1 MKGSGASYDMGIAV
15 ARGVAATTS
24 ILGILLV
31 VAAWDLAS
39 RLLGNPQ
46 VLPSPFAT
54 AAAGWYLLTDGPLL
68 EYTWTSLSRV
78 LQGWLL
84 AVLVA
89 IPLGGAMGRIPF
101 VRKIVQPVI
110 EVIRPIPPIA
120 VIPIAILWFGIGW
133 SAQLFIVFYGAFFP
147 MVIGVYDAFRRVD
160 KLYEQAAQCLGCHGM
175 KLFRRVIVM
184 AALPNVISALRIGL
198 GLAFVSLVAAELIA
212 ASSGLGFLISN
223 SRSMFQTDYILVG
236 MITIGLVGF
245 SLGWLMNKVE
255 RYVVRWT

>member
-1 MKGSGASYDMGIAV
+1 MKRSEEPSSVLAK
-15 ARGVAATTS
+15 GVAFMTPM
-24 ILGILLV
+24 LGILLV
-31 VAAWDLAS
+31 IGAWQLGTW
-39 RLLGNPQ
+39 LLRNPQ
-46 VLPSPFAT
+46 VLPGPAAT
-54 AAAGWYLLTDGPLL
+54 AAAAWHLITDGSLL
-68 EYTWTSLSRV
+68 KYTWTSLSRV
-78 LQGWLL
+78 IQGWLL
-84 AVLVA
+84 AVVIA
-89 IPLGGAMGRIPF
+89 IPLGGAMGRIPV

-133 SAQLFIVFYGAFFP
+133 TAQLFIVFYGAFFP

-160 KLYEQAAQCLGCHGM
+160 TLYEQAARCLGCHGL

-184 AALPNVISALRIGL
+184 AALPGVISALRIGL

-245 SLGWLMNKVE
+245 LLGWLMNKAE
-255 RYVVRWT
+255 RYAVRWT